1 MDLLFYTLDDIGI
14 FINKEYRVVLNEDIH
29 NVIDQLF
36 KEIAP
41 FENVGDDHVTRR
53 SEKTNDHSSG
63 RNRNNKRMNS
73 KCSGVYS
80 KDESIEE
87 KWDRTPAFIATKM
100 EVKEGIEKQ
109 INDIRILLNKISDK
123 NYDIQK
129 EAIVAKIIE
138 CSDNNDAVEDL
149 KKIATVLFEIAKSNK
164 FYSEI
169 YARLYKDLI
178 DQFSFF
184 NDTIEPFINQFM
196 DSLNKIEYVDANV
209 NYDGFCNYN
218 KMNENRRSSMAFI
231 VNLMKKNIKL
241 PIDIVDIVIHFQ
253 QLAVKYINEENRV
266 NEVDEITEVL
276 SIVILM
282 IYTDYKDNEKW
293 KNEIFPTIKMFSGFK
308 IKEKPSLSS
317 RSIFKYKDIVD
328 KVTK

>member
-1 MDLLFYTLDDIGI
+1 MDLLFYTLDDISI

-36 KEIAP
+36 REIAP
-41 FENVGDDHVTRR
+41 FENAGDDRVTRR
-53 SEKTNDHSSG
+53 SEKTNDQSG
-63 RNRNNKRMNS
+63 ARNRNNKKMNT
-73 KCSGVYS
+73 KYNGTNS
-80 KDESIEE
+80 KDESIDE
-87 KWDRTPAFIATKM
+87 KWDRTPAFVATKM

-129 EAIVAKIIE
+129 DAIVAKIIE
-138 CSDNNDAVEDL
+138 CSDNVDAVEDL
-149 KKIATVLFEIAKSNK
+149 KKIATILFEIAKSNK

-169 YARLYKDLI
+169 YARLYKELI
-178 DQFSFF
+178 DKFSFF
-184 NDTIEPFINQFM
+184 NDTIEPFIKQFM
-196 DSLNKIEYVDANV
+196 DSLNTLEYVDANV

-231 VNLMKKNIKL
+231 VNLMKNNVIL
-241 PIDIVDIVIHFQ
+241 PIDILDIVIHFQ
-253 QLAVKYINEENRV
+253 QLAVKYINEDNRV
-266 NEVDEITEVL
+266 NEVDEITEVIA
-276 SIVILM
+276 IVLLM
-282 IYTDYKDNEKW
+282 IYADYKENEKW
-293 KNEIFPTIKMFSGFK
+293 NNEIFPTIKMFSVFK

-328 KVTK
+328 KIA